1 MLKEIEIPIEN
12 LLLDPNNPRFIRD
25 LETRERVP
33 EKDIEAKQAETLK
46 AFSRD
51 STAEETEF
59 DVTNIR
65 DLYDSMLRIGFV
77 GIDRVVVRRLGKS
90 KKYVVL
96 EGNRRIATVKHILRD
111 LKNGLAPLDKPAAR
125 KEADG
130 HKPSFEKVKAM
141 FLETAGLSRDEIDH
155 KVAIL
160 LGIRHHGSVLEWEPL
175 PKAYNIYT
183 EYMGEEPKKDSFE
196 FAHKQ
201 AKAVASRLCIER
213 GDVTDALRTYVAYLQ
228 VRERFPGVRDEHY
241 SLIESA
247 IKNKPL
253 KGTYFCANEDTFEL
267 DEQSLTRLNLVCQFA
282 TRDSN
287 NPERTTD
294 KKKKILPDPKSTRL
308 LGQLIESRLHASHNA
323 VKDYASDLIKRVEN
337 EDDLEMTV
345 DEAVN
350 QLVAFER
357 RTAWGDAIEKLLGKQ
372 AKELEPARYAGEGS
386 DRGRKE
392 ELKATL
398 GPLRKI
404 MNI

>member
-25 LETRERVP
+25 LATRERVP
-33 EKDIEAKQAETLK
+33 DKEIEGKQADTLK

-51 STAEETEF
+51 ATAEEAEF
-59 DVTNIR
+59 DVTNIG

-77 GIDRVVVRRLGKS
+77 GIDRIVVRPLGKS

-96 EGNRRIATVKHILRD
+96 EGNRRIATVKHILKD
-111 LKNGLAPLDKPAAR
+111 LKNAVAPLDKPAAR
-125 KEADG
+125 KEAEG

-141 FLETAGLSRDEIDH
+141 FLETAGLSQDEIDH

-196 FAHKQ
+196 FAHKK
-201 AKAVASRLCIER
+201 AKAVANRLCIER

-247 IKNKPL
+247 IKNKHL

-267 DEQSLTRLNLVCQFA
+267 DEQSLTRLNLVCQFG

-294 KKKKILPDPKSTRL
+294 KKKKILPDPKSTKL

-323 VKDYASDLIKRVEN
+323 VKDYATDLIKRVEN

-350 QLVAFER
+350 QLVAFEK
-357 RTAWGDAIEKLLGKQ
+357 RTGWVDAIEKLLGKQ
-372 AKELEPARYAGEGS
+372 AKELEPARYAGEGL

-392 ELKATL
+392 ELKTTL
-398 GPLRKI
+398 APLRKI

>member
-1 MLKEIEIPIEN
+1 MLKEIEIPIDN

-25 LETRERVP
+25 LTMRERVP
-33 EKDIEAKQAETLK
+33 EDEIEAKQADTLK
-46 AFSRD
+46 AFSGD
-51 STAEETEF
+51 SSPEEPEF

-77 GIDRVVVRRLGKS
+77 GIDRIVVRPLGKS
-90 KKYVVL
+90 KRYIVL
-96 EGNRRIATVKHILRD
+96 EGNRRIATVKHILQD
-111 LKNGLAPLDKPAAR
+111 LKNSSAPLDKPAAR
-125 KEADG
+125 NEAES
-130 HKPSFEKVKAM
+130 HRPSFEKVKAM
-141 FLETAGLSRDEIDH
+141 LLETAGLSQDEINH

-175 PKAYNIYT
+175 PKAYNCYT

-196 FAHKQ
+196 FEHKK
-201 AKAVASRLCIER
+201 AKAVANRLCIQK

-228 VRERFPGVRDEHY
+228 VRERFSGVRDDHY

-247 IKNKPL
+247 IKNKYL
-253 KGTYFCANEDTFEL
+253 KGTYFCANEETFEL
-267 DEQSLTRLNLVCQFA
+267 DEQSLTRLNVVCQFA

-287 NPERTTD
+287 DPERTTD

-308 LGQLIESRLHASHNA
+308 LGQLIEKRQHANHNA
-323 VKDYASDLIKRVEN
+323 VKDYASDLIKRAEN
-337 EDDLEMTV
+337 EDDLEMTL

-357 RTAWGDAIEKLLGKQ
+357 RTAWTDAIDKLLQKQ
-372 AKELEPARYAGEGS
+372 VKELAPQKYAGEGL

-392 ELKATL
+392 EIKATL
-398 GPLRKI
+398 APLRKI
-404 MNI
+404 MSL

>member
-25 LETRERVP
+25 LNMRDRVP
-33 EKDIEAKQAETLK
+33 DDEILVKQADTLR

-51 STAEETEF
+51 AAAEEPEF

-77 GIDRVVVRRLGKS
+77 GIDRIVVRPIGKS
-90 KKYVVL
+90 KRYIVL
-96 EGNRRIATVKHILRD
+96 EGNRRIATVKQILDD
-111 LKNGLAPLDKPAAR
+111 LKNSAAPLDKPAAR
-125 KEADG
+125 KEAEH

-141 FLETAGLSRDEIDH
+141 LLDTTGLSEEEIDH

-183 EYMGEEPKKDSFE
+183 EYMGEESKKDSFE
-196 FAHKQ
+196 FEHKK
-201 AKAVASRLCIER
+201 AKAVANRLCIQK

-228 VRERFPGVRDEHY
+228 ARERFAGVRDDHY
-241 SLIESA
+241 SLIEAA
-247 IKNKPL
+247 IKDRYL

-287 NPERTTD
+287 IPEHTTN
-294 KKKKILPDPKSTRL
+294 KKKKILPDPKSARL
-308 LGQLIESRLHASHNA
+308 LGQLIEKRQHASHNA
-323 VKDYASDLIKRVEN
+323 VKDYANDLIKRAEN
-337 EDDLEMTV
+337 EDDLEMTL

-350 QLVAFER
+350 QLVAFEK
-357 RTAWGDAIEKLLGKQ
+357 RTGWAAAIDDLLVKQ
-372 AKELEPARYAGEGS
+372 AKELDPKKYTGEGL
-386 DRGRKE
+386 DRMRKD

-398 GPLRKI
+398 EPLRKI

>member
-25 LETRERVP
+25 LATRERVP
-33 EKDIEAKQAETLK
+33 EKEIEVKQADTLK

-51 STAEETEF
+51 STAEEPEF

-77 GIDRVVVRRLGKS
+77 GIDRVVVRPLGKS

-111 LKNGLAPLDKPAAR
+111 LKNSLAPLDKPGAR
-125 KEADG
+125 KEAES
-130 HKPSFEKVKAM
+130 HKPSFETVKAM
-141 FLETAGLSRDEIDH
+141 LLETAGLSQDAIDH

-196 FAHKQ
+196 FAHKK

-228 VRERFPGVRDEHY
+228 VRERFSGVRDEHY

-247 IKNKPL
+247 IKDKHL
-253 KGTYFCANEDTFEL
+253 KGTYFSANEDTFEL

-287 NPERTTD
+287 DPERTTD
-294 KKKKILPDPKSTRL
+294 KKKKILPDPKSARL
-308 LGQLIESRLHASHNA
+308 LGQLIRGRLQASHGA
-323 VKDYASDLIKRVEN
+323 VKDYANDLIKRVEN

-350 QLVAFER
+350 QLVAFEK
-357 RTAWGDAIEKLLGKQ
+357 RTAWADAIEKLLEKQ
-372 AKELEPARYAGEGS
+372 TKELQPTKYAGEGS